1 MTARDLPLR
10 YLEEITDG
18 FSDSRKVGSGGYG
31 EVYKGVE
38 RAGTEI
44 AVKKLYHMSGIDDTQ
59 FRNEFNNLMKI
70 QHPNIV
76 RLIGY
81 CYQVH
86 KTHIERKGEF
96 VFSSI
101 IYRVLCFEY
110 LQNGSLDK
118 HLCEESHGL
127 DWCTRYKIIK
137 GTCEGLYYLHER
149 LKESIYHLDL
159 KPANILLDKNMDPKI
174 ADFGLSR
181 LFGGTQTHTTRNCK
195 GTEYYMPPEYIQR
208 RQISNKYDIFSLGV
222 IILQIIAGPLGYSK
236 CDDMPPQ
243 QFIELVCKK
252 WRDRMEATSNYA
264 STEEDCQRLK
274 RCIEIALR
282 CVEVERKNRPSMRDI
297 IRELK
302 QIDET
307 SSSMSSWNK
316 VRIAKIGQ
324 WGGIGGNY
332 RDIEVAPCRLGSL
345 MIGCGEVIYSIAFSY
360 YDYNGQQH
368 KVGPWGGDG
377 PDKGVNHTIQFSLSE
392 YLTGISGTIASSPYG
407 VIITSLT
414 LVTNTRTY
422 GPYGQVGGTPFQI
435 PIQIKGSI
443 VGFFGRVGWY
453 VDAFGI
459 YVNPNQDATHED
471 EAAVVKIGPWGA
483 NEGEAHDIDV
493 LPCRLES
500 VAICSSDYVESFGF
514 SYSDRSGHQHTAGP
528 WGRPG
533 GNTHTV
539 QLGSS
544 EFLIGF
550 SGTTGP
556 SSTLAKDVVTSLTLI
571 TNARSYG
578 PFGQV
583 EGSPFQVPMRN
594 NASIIGFFG
603 RGDLYVNAIGVYINP
618 EQEKI
623 EQEAGIT
630 KIGPWGG
637 NGGNAQDIDI
647 TMQPQRLESITIS
660 CGAVVDSLAFTYA
673 DKNGHKHAAGPWG
686 GNGGRIHKIELGP
699 SEFVTKVYG
708 TIGPFGK
715 FSSVITSIHFT
726 TNADRYGPFGQGTG
740 TRFEA
745 PMHSDGS
752 IVGFFGRTSS
762 YVDAI
767 GFYVVPV

>member
-76 RLIGY
+76 RMEALTSIYVLVGLLG
-81 CYQVH
+81 CVH
-86 KTHIERKGEF
+86 PVGCRGL
-96 VFSSI
+96 
-101 IYRVLCFEY
+101 VLPI
-110 LQNGSLDK
+110 LQK
-118 HLCEESHGL
+118 QESHGL

-195 GTEYYMPPEYIQR
+195 GTE
-208 RQISNKYDIFSLGV
+208 L
-222 IILQIIAGPLGYSK
+222 IIAGPLGYSK